1 MVQRRAQPQALRYP
15 FGVQVRL
22 LGPIEIDTDDGRL
35 VVLNAAKER
44 SLVAA
49 LALAGGATV
58 STDSLI
64 SALWGEEP
72 PGAAR
77 KTLQTYVWNLRRAL
91 GGDRIAT
98 EPVGYSLRISRD
110 EVDVHRFR
118 ALVWEG
124 DEALRAG
131 RVDRARETLGAAVGM
146 WRGEPFSGVAGH
158 TGLAADATRLEQE
171 YLAAVETRIAADLA
185 GGCHHD
191 LVGELEALVREYP
204 FRERLWGHLM
214 VALYR
219 SGRQADAL
227 AAYQRVREVLRD
239 ELGLEPGG
247 ELRRIEAAVLR
258 HELGS
263 PAAGTPTLGAPDES
277 IRPSPVRYA
286 RAADGVT
293 VAYQSAGTGPIEILA
308 VPGYI
313 HHLDIW
319 WNAPTDGLVHELA
332 GMGRLTVF
340 DKRGMGLSDRPETV
354 NVDAWTLDALG
365 VLDAIRAERA
375 VVLGVSAG
383 ALTAIQLAA
392 RHPERVSALVLFA
405 GYARHLAADDYPM
418 GHDPAV
424 VDAWAR
430 HVESKWGT
438 GVALSSAA
446 PSLAHDPNVRAYW
459 ARYQRL
465 SASPSAATRFLQAT
479 NEADV
484 RHLLPQIKVPTL
496 VVHAERDV
504 MVPMALGRYIADH
517 VSGAE
522 FLALDSDIHLICV
535 SDVLDQLAGAMTTF
549 LDRVGVAGTS
559 DVAATSVS
567 KG

>member
-1 MVQRRAQPQALRYP
+1 M
-15 FGVQVRL
+15 QVRL
-22 LGPIEIDTDDGRL
+22 LGPIEIDADDGHGL
-35 VVLNAAKER
+35 ALNAAKER

-49 LALAGGATV
+49 LALAGGAAV
-58 STDSLI
+58 SADSLI

-72 PGAAR
+72 PAAAR

-91 GGDRIAT
+91 GSERIVT
-98 EPVGYSLRISRD
+98 EPVGYSLRIGRD

-118 ALVWEG
+118 SLVREG

-131 RVDRARETLGAAVGM
+131 RVGRARDALRAAVDL
-146 WRGEPFSGVAGH
+146 WSGEPLTGVASH

-171 YLAAVETRIAADLA
+171 YLAALETRIAADLA
-185 GGCHHD
+185 GGCHQE
-191 LVGELEALVREYP
+191 LVGELEFLVRRHP

-219 SGRQADAL
+219 SDRQADAL
-227 AAYQRVREVLRD
+227 AAYQRVREILRD

-247 ELRRIEAAVLR
+247 ELRRLESAVLR
-258 HELGS
+258 HELGAPEAA
-263 PAAGTPTLGAPDES
+263 PAVGVPHES

-293 VAYQSAGTGPIEILA
+293 VAYQSTGSGPVDILA

-319 WNAPTDGLVHELA
+319 WNAPTDRLVRELA

-354 NVDAWTLDALG
+354 DVDHWTLDALG
-365 VLDAIRAERA
+365 VLDAVGADRA
-375 VVLGVSAG
+375 VVLGVAAG

-392 RHPERVSALVLFA
+392 CHPDRVSALVLFG

-424 VDAWAR
+424 VEAYAR
-430 HVESKWGT
+430 HVEAKWGT

-465 SASPSAATRFLQAT
+465 SASPSAATRFLRAT

-484 RHLLPQIKVPTL
+484 RHLLPMISVPTL
-496 VVHAERDV
+496 VAHAERDV
-504 MVPMALGRYIADH
+504 LVPSALGRYVADH
-517 VSGAE
+517 IAGAE
-522 FLALDSDIHLICV
+522 FFALDSDVHLICV
-535 SDVLDQLAGAMTTF
+535 SDVLDQLAATITAF
-549 LDRVGVAGTS
+549 LNRVGVTGT
-559 DVAATSVS
+559 TN
-567 KG
+567 